1 MDLGK
6 ARTVWKSLQKPRILI
21 QIKPKFCTTTFWNWA
36 LSALA
41 VLWGGSQEHCC
52 CFWDHTHT
60 HEQQLLNPG
69 AAALNISQQ
78 TRSFPK
84 TLRLA
89 QAQNDPALSNAGFLQ
104 TGGGTFSSSAGNLSL
119 KAGKPLS
126 TENRAKP
133 ALSPKPV
140 LHQES
145 KSKFRGARIPWKTS
159 YPLSPHLQELP
170 HSLKCLWLQNVT
182 F

>member
-6 ARTVWKSLQKPRILI
+6 ARMVWKSLQKPRILI

-41 VLWGGSQEHCC
+41 VLWGGSQKHCC

-60 HEQQLLNPG
+60 HEQRLLNPR

-78 TRSFPK
+78 TWSFPK

-104 TGGGTFSSSAGNLSL
+104 TGRGTFSSSAGNLSL
-119 KAGKPLS
+119 KVGKSLS
-126 TENRAKP
+126 TEGRAKP
-133 ALSPKPV
+133 HFPPSLCCIKKANPSLGVHRFLVKQVILCPPTCKSYHV
-140 LHQES
+140 L
-145 KSKFRGARIPWKTS
+145 
-159 YPLSPHLQELP
+159 
-170 HSLKCLWLQNVT
+170 
-182 F
+182 